1 MLVSCRLLVWLRFNQ
16 FWSRHATLHLAES
29 VGMLVARLVHPFI
42 TFWSPS
48 GFELLLLPNCPWLDC
63 SVSGLVCFF
72 FFLRY
77 RCILVG
83 SIFLFLF
90 LWSRTRELSLAYFIS
105 NTLEPHFVCFFGNEI
120 FPSLFQVPF
129 KINRQNHAKYYYL
142 GLKMLI
148 FIVGESLEVYICA

>member
-1 MLVSCRLLVWLRFNQ
+1 MFRADSLYGLGLINFGRDMRLYTLPSRSVCWLLGWSIRSLHFEAQAVLNYCSCPTVRDWIAAYPALFV
-16 FWSRHATLHLAES
+16 
-29 VGMLVARLVHPFI
+29 
-42 TFWSPS
+42 
-48 GFELLLLPNCPWLDC
+48 
-63 SVSGLVCFF
+63 F

-129 KINRQNHAKYYYL
+129 KINRQNHAKYCYL

-148 FIVGESLEVYICA
+148 FIVGESL